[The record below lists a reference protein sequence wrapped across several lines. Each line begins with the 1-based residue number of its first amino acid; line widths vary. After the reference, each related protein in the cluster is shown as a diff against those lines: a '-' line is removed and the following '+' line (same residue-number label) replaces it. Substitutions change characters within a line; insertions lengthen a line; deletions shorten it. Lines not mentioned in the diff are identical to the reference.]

1 MDFIFNFL
9 SSIFLGLGAALLLA
23 AAGAVLFVKAFG
35 LDYLRTGLL
44 ALFLLI
50 FGGYQM
56 VLLVGASSV
65 RGLVDQAATAAEIT
79 TEAISDN
86 VDAADLLEDIPGAS
100 AFLSDETA
108 ASVGTVAAIARRI
121 DESIGDYMLRR
132 ALWLAAFCAAALGL
146 AALMRPRRPAPM
158 PSYGDPSGSSP
169 SGGGYDLNF

>member
-1 MDFIFNFL
+1 MDFLLNFL

-35 LDYLRTGLL
+35 LDYIRTALL
-44 ALFLLI
+44 SLFLLV

-86 VDAADLLEDIPGAS
+86 VAAAELLDDIPGAS
-100 AFLSDETA
+100 RFLSDETA
-108 ASVGTVAAIARRI
+108 ATVGTVATIARQI
-121 DESIGDYMLRR
+121 DDSIGDYMLRR
-132 ALWLAAFCAAALGL
+132 GLWLAAFCAAAAL
-146 AALMRPRRPAPM
+146 AGALMRPRRPAPM
-158 PSYGDPSGSSP
+158 PDSFGSASGSG
-169 SGGGYDLNF
+169 GGGYDLNF